1 MATDPWD
8 DSPLRQVS
16 SEEIADEHAR
26 QVVVGLLN
34 LIEGMRACIQQ
45 LRAENHRLRDEIAR
59 LKGEQGKPQVPP
71 QKPLAAPTDHS
82 SEKERRQPRS
92 WHKSAKVPQIR
103 IDRTEPLRVDRSTL
117 PPDAQHKGY
126 EDVIVQDILF
136 RSDNICF
143 RREKFYSPSTGK
155 TYLAPLPAGYEGD
168 YGPGVKALALDLSF
182 GANVSEAQIRRRLLN
197 VGVYISAGSV
207 SNLLIQAQE
216 VFHTEKAEVYA
227 AGLRSSPWQH
237 IDDTRTRVNG
247 VNHYC
252 HVVCNP
258 LYTAYF
264 TTRTRERL
272 TVLGVLRAEQPATYL
287 LNEGAFSYLETA
299 RVAQVTRGKLQALP
313 QGRTLAEDQFEV
325 LLAECLPTLGAQTR
339 RLIREAAA
347 IAAYRAQAEWPVV
360 RLLECD
366 DADQFKGLTEE
377 LALCWVHEGRHYKK
391 LSPWAEAHRQAT
403 EEFLKQFWGYYDELL
418 AYRQQPSAGDKERLS
433 ARFDELFGSVT
444 GYDCLDD
451 RIALTLS
458 KKTALLKVL
467 EHPEILLHNN
477 PAELGARGRVR
488 KRDVSFGP
496 RTEAGKQAWDTFATL
511 AATCAK
517 LGISFYEYLRDRIT
531 KAHNIPRL
539 GEVIATRAA
548 DMNLAASW
556 GPT

>member
-8 DSPLRQVS
+8 DSLLREVRP
-16 SEEIADEHAR
+16 EEIADEHAR

-34 LIEGMRACIQQ
+34 LVEAMRAYVQALRQENQQ
-45 LRAENHRLRDEIAR
+45 LRDEIAR
-59 LKGEQGKPQVPP
+59 LKGEQGKPKVPP
-71 QKPLAAPTDHS
+71 QKPPAAPTDHS
-82 SEKERRQPRS
+82 SEKERKQPGS

-103 IDRTEPLRVDRSTL
+103 IDRTETQRVDRSTL

-126 EDVIVQDILF
+126 EDVIVQDIVF

-155 TYLAPLPAGYEGD
+155 TYLAPLPPGYEGD
-168 YGPGVKALALDLSF
+168 YGPGVKALMLDLSF

-197 VGVYISAGSV
+197 IGVYISAGSV

-216 VFHTEKAEVYA
+216 PFHEEQAEVYA

-258 LYTAYF
+258 FYTAYF

-272 TVLGVLRAEQPATYL
+272 TVLGVLRGERPVTYL
-287 LNEGAFSYLETA
+287 LNEGAFRYLETA
-299 RVAQVTRGKLQALP
+299 RVAQVTRSKLQALP
-313 QGRTLAEDQFEV
+313 LGQTLAEEQFET
-325 LLAECLPTLGAQTR
+325 LLAECLPALGTQTG

-391 LSPWAEAHRQAT
+391 LNPWAQAHQQAT
-403 EEFLKQFWGYYDELL
+403 ERFLDQFWEYYDELL
-418 AYRQQPSAGDKERLS
+418 AYRQQPSAGEKERLS

-444 GYDCLDD
+444 GYDCLDG

-458 KKTALLKVL
+458 KKTELLKVL
-467 EHPEILLHNN
+467 EHPEIPLHNN

-496 RTEAGKQAWDTFATL
+496 RTEAGRQAWDTFATL

-517 LGISFYEYLRDRIT
+517 LGISFYAYLWDRIARAD
-531 KAHNIPRL
+531 KIPRL
-539 GEVIATRAA
+539 AEVIASRAA
-548 DMNLAASW
+548 GANLGASW
-556 GPT
+556 NTT